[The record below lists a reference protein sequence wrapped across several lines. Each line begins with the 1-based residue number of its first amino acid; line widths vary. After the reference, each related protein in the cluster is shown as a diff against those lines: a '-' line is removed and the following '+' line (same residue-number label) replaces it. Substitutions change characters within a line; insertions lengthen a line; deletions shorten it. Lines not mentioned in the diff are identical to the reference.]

1 MPKIIDYDDKK
12 REIAE
17 SAMQVFSEKGYY
29 NTNFAN
35 IASKCNMGRTTIYQ
49 YFKNKDEIFFYSIE
63 QVIHTLEKDLHEI
76 INNPS
81 LSAID
86 KIKLIIGK
94 IVTQYENHSK
104 IILLIELWLISKY
117 AKNAF
122 SEKLSEHA
130 LKLKNIFLHL
140 LGEASTSNEI
150 KPVNVEYMAQTLYSL
165 VQSFILHLTINKNSS
180 IDSEE
185 HLKSIHLL
193 IDGLRT

>member
-17 SAMQVFSEKGYY
+17 FAMQVFSEKGYY

-35 IASKCNMGRTTIYQ
+35 IASKCNMGRTTLYQ

-63 QVIHTLEKDLHEI
+63 QLIHTLEEDLYGI
-76 INNPS
+76 INTPS

-94 IVTQYENHSK
+94 IITQYENHSK

-117 AKNAF
+117 AKNTF
-122 SEKLSEHA
+122 SEKLSEYGM
-130 LKLKNIFLHL
+130 KLKNIFLYL
-140 LGEASTSNEI
+140 LGEASQLNEI
-150 KPVNVEYMAQTLYSL
+150 KPINTEYMAQTLYSL
-165 VQSFILHLTINKNSS
+165 VQSFILQLTINKTDP